1 MTVIYAAA
9 RFEALRLDRKR
20 HRERE
25 CRAILGQVPEAV
37 AVAILIAVRDQS
49 EEPPANQTL
58 HEDSFFHF
66 SARASHSN
74 KIFIF
79 T

>member
-49 EEPPANQTL
+49 EEPLYTL
-58 HEDSFFHF
+58 PPRWRERAI
-66 SARASHSN
+66 SAWRECRGA
-74 KIFIF
+74 K
-79 T
+79 